1 MEWEVAYVLLG
12 AFVGFLA
19 GLLGIGGGM
28 SMVPIL
34 SIMFVAQDFPQAHIL
49 HLAVGTALSSV
60 VFTSFSSARAH
71 HTHGAVRW
79 DIFKALSPGTVVGTL
94 IGTAFAGFVSTRW
107 LALFFSGFVYLAAT
121 QMLLNFKPKAT
132 RNLPGPAGIFGF
144 GLIFGAIS
152 SLVAAGGAVMTIPF
166 MTWCNVK
173 LHDAIGTSSAIG
185 IPIAIAGTAGYIVIG
200 WNQPDLPAHSVGYVY
215 LPALAGVVVASM
227 LTAPAGARLAHKL
240 PVLKLRR
247 LFALLLYI
255 LATKMLSTVLG

>member
-12 AFVGFLA
+12 AFIGFLA
-19 GLLGIGGGM
+19 GLLGIGGGV

-34 SIMFVAQDFPQAHIL
+34 SLMFVAQDFPPAHLL

-60 VFTSFSSARAH
+60 VFTSISSARTH
-71 HTHGAVRW
+71 NMHGAVRW
-79 DIFKALSPGTVVGTL
+79 DIFRALSPGTVVGTL
-94 IGTAFAGFVSTRW
+94 IGAAFAGMVSTRW

-121 QMLLNFKPKAT
+121 QMLLNLKPKAA
-132 RNLPGPAGIFGF
+132 RDLPGPAGIFAF
-144 GLIFGAIS
+144 GLVFGAIS
-152 SLVAAGGAVMTIPF
+152 SLIAAGGAMMTVPF

-185 IPIAIAGTAGYIVIG
+185 LPIAVAGTAGYIATG
-200 WNQPDLPAHSVGYVY
+200 WNQPDLPAHSIGYVY

-255 LATKMLSTVLG
+255 LATKMLSTVLS